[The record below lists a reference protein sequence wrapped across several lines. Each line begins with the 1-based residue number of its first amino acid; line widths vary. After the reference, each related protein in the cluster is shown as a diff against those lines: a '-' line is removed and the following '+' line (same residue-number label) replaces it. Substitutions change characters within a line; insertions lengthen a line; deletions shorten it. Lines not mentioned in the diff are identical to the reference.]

1 MAYVLQSFS
10 SGAILT
16 NSQLWQTEENIA
28 THVHGLSGVAGAG
41 VSIKR
46 EDKSQAFTVQPSDS
60 GKLFDCYI
68 PDDAYAGTFQ
78 PAGTLGNDFS
88 IMIKNRDA
96 TLPVLL
102 LAASGQTIDG
112 RSGYLLCPLESVS
125 IYSSS
130 AALHTNGSN
139 DPVLVYNQ
147 PVASSVSEIEISLLN
162 YANHFTFFELQAVG
176 VQGWTDDGGV
186 GEKRTQ
192 LRISTDSLQSY
203 LGDGTYVNVGFGA
216 DTNFVDLQGTI
227 GDNMA
232 YNVRFN
238 QGTDTSSRTYPVF
251 HVRVG
256 VGYPVSYSD
265 AENIASVTSPG
276 VVHGVLLYS
285 SGEYLKGYT
294 GAAVILK
301 GYGRK

>member
-46 EDKSQAFTVQPSDS
+46 EDKTQAFTVQPSDS
-60 GKLFDCYI
+60 GKLFDCYV
-68 PDDAYAGTFQ
+68 PDDTYAGTFQ

-96 TLPVLL
+96 THPVLL

-112 RSGYLLCPLESVS
+112 RSGYLLCPRESVS

-130 AALHTNGSN
+130 AALHTNGAN
-139 DPVLVYNQ
+139 DPVLIYNSTI
-147 PVASSVSEIEISLLN
+147 PASIAEVEISMVE
-162 YANHFTFFELQAVG
+162 YANHFTFFELSAVG
-176 VQGWTDDGGV
+176 IQGWSDETGTG
-186 GEKRTQ
+186 KFRTQ
-192 LRISTDSLQSY
+192 MRVSTDSLQSY

-216 DTNFVDLQGTI
+216 DTNFIDLQGTV

-232 YNVRFN
+232 YIVRFN
-238 QGTDTSSRTYPVF
+238 QGTDASSRTYPVF

-276 VVHGVLLYS
+276 VIHGVLLYS
-285 SGEYLKGYT
+285 SGHYVKGYT
-294 GAAVILK
+294 GNAIIMKA
-301 GYGRK
+301 YGRK